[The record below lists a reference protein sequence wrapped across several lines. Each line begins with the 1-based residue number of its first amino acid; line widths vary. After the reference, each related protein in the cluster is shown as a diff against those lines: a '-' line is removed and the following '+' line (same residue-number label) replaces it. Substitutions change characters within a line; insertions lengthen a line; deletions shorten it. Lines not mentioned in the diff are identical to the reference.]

1 MLLTLINQLAN
12 AVIFAG
18 SLWAV
23 LTHKVPTR
31 TGGALVLALVN
42 AAALGN
48 LIMPGACHSAPEVA
62 LNVAVALGAVW
73 AFWRLELRRRFVTL
87 GKRED

>member
-1 MLLTLINQLAN
+1 MLASINVAAN
-12 AVIFAG
+12 AVIFLG

-48 LIMPGACHSAPEVA
+48 MVIPGACHSAPEVA
-62 LNVAVALGAVW
+62 LNVAVAIGVLWG
-73 AFWRLELRRRFVTL
+73 FWRLELRCRLKNRSAT
-87 GKRED
+87 

>member
-1 MLLTLINQLAN
+1 MLASINLVAN
-12 AVIFAG
+12 AIIFVG

-42 AAALGN
+42 FASLGN
-48 LIMPGACHSAPEVA
+48 MVVPGTCHSMPEIA
-62 LNVAVALGAVW
+62 LNAAVAVGVVW
-73 AFWRLELRRRFVTL
+73 GFWRLELRCRVQK
-87 GKRED
+87 GGAI

>member
-12 AVIFAG
+12 AVIFMA

-23 LTHKVPTR
+23 LTNKVPTR

-42 AAALGN
+42 FAALGN
-48 LIMPGACHSAPEVA
+48 IVARGACHSWPEVA
-62 LNVAVALGAVW
+62 LNVAVALCAVW
-73 AFWRLELRRRFVTL
+73 AFWRLELRRHLAML
-87 GKRED
+87 GKRGD

>member
-1 MLLTLINQLAN
+1 MLASINVVAN
-12 AVIFAG
+12 AVIFVG

-42 AAALGN
+42 AAALGS
-48 LIMPGACHSAPEVA
+48 IAVPRACHSAPEVA
-62 LNVAVALGAVW
+62 LNVVVAMGTLWG
-73 AFWRLELRRRFVTL
+73 FWRLELRCRFK
-87 GKRED
+87 KRSTR

>member
-1 MLLTLINQLAN
+1 MLASINVAAN
-12 AVIFAG
+12 AVIFLG

-48 LIMPGACHSAPEVA
+48 MVIPGACHSAPEVA
-62 LNVAVALGAVW
+62 LNVAVAIGVLWG
-73 AFWRLELRRRFVTL
+73 FWRLELRCRL
-87 GKRED
+87 KKRSAT